1 MKRCAIQFI
10 RTYFIHEIIIRF
22 LFETKIRT
30 LAKIYYLVQL
40 VWNRFI
46 MNDREALFDIEC
58 PNVKQMWQLLIDYVY
73 PIITDIWLWFS
84 VRLPMIYTWHCHSL
98 WAALSSNVGAWVWE
112 LAHSFF
118 HSSCDACFLL
128 WLKQCKRS
136 SFNWSILN
144 ETNCIAKSA
153 SFWKERY
160 CKGFLSSNVDQ
171 KPPTSEDLR
180 LSIY

>member
-10 RTYFIHEIIIRF
+10 RTYFVHDFYLRKK
-22 LFETKIRT
+22 TRT
-30 LAKIYYLVQL
+30 LAKIYFFVQL

-58 PNVKQMWQLLIDYVY
+58 PNVKQMWQLIDYVY
-73 PIITDIWLWFS
+73 TIITDIWLRFS
-84 VRLPMIYTWHCHSL
+84 VRLPMIYAWHCHSL
-98 WAALSSNVGAWVWE
+98 WAALSSTVGAWVCE

-136 SFNWSILN
+136 SPNWSMLN
-144 ETNCIAKSA
+144 ETDCSVTKVLAFEKNDIA
-153 SFWKERY
+153 
-160 CKGFLSSNVDQ
+160 SNVDQ
-171 KPPTSEDLR
+171 KPPTSEDLG
-180 LSIY
+180 LSIW